1 MAKFNQD
8 FLNRI
13 KEIDIVELAS
23 ELLKVKRTGKNYV
36 TNCIWHDEKSPS
48 LTFNSSHNT
57 GKCYGCN
64 IAVDT
69 IQLYM
74 QAKNVTFVDA
84 VNELAAKYNIPVVM
98 ESGNI
103 QALTNKRS
111 AEVSS
116 VTLLQNIIKGAMA
129 QTSIPAQAEEA
140 ISKIK
145 SRWEHI
151 TNVKPLYWPGAA
163 GEKFVLGSNLTLDD
177 AKQALIHMKCEI
189 KSLSKPAIILA
200 FFDSKNNPTGF
211 IHQDGSIW
219 SQNVKKPLVTT
230 TGNSKLAAGKTVDV
244 FFNLSD
250 ATPHLSSSSN
260 MAFLNK
266 EGIIDISTTTISILY
281 SYADTIRF
289 NLVGENQGK
298 IKDIMTSFR
307 DGDKFQIR
315 FESEEPTGL
324 LSYYSKLVSNR
335 IITAMDAANHVD
347 LDITDVV
354 VKAIDN
360 LKLDPKKQRITTSFL
375 IHDILKNIDD
385 GIQLIARKKNSPE
398 AVTALYR
405 MSEEARRE
413 EHRLNQSVTKSDST
427 SETITSPGVRTRI

>member
-1 MAKFNQD
+1 MARFNQKFID
-8 FLNRI
+8 RI
-13 KEIDIVELAS
+13 KDIDIVELAS
-23 ELLKVKRTGKNYV
+23 ELIKVKKAGKNFV
-36 TNCIWHDEKSPS
+36 ANCIWHDEKSPS
-48 LTFNSSHNT
+48 LTFNPSHNT

-64 IAVDT
+64 KSVDT

-84 VNELAAKYNIPVVM
+84 VNELAAKYNIPVEM
-98 ESGNI
+98 ESGNV
-103 QALTNKRS
+103 QAITNRRS
-111 AEVSS
+111 AEVSA
-116 VTLLQNIIKGAMA
+116 VTLLQNIIKGALA
-129 QTSIPAQAEEA
+129 QNSIPAQASEA

-145 SRWEHI
+145 SRWDHI

-163 GEKFVLGSNLTLDD
+163 GEKFILGSNLSLDE

-200 FFDSKNNPTGF
+200 FFDSKDNPTGF
-211 IHQDGSIW
+211 IHQDGTIW
-219 SQNVKKPLVTT
+219 SQNIKKPLVTT
-230 TGNSKLAAGKTVDV
+230 ISDTKLAAGKTVDV

-250 ATPHLSSSSN
+250 STSHLSNSSN

-266 EGIIDISTTTISILY
+266 EGAKDISSTTISILY
-281 SYADTIRF
+281 SYGDTIRF
-289 NLVGENQGK
+289 NLAGENQGK
-298 IKDIMTSFR
+298 IKDIMMSYR
-307 DGDKFQIR
+307 DGDKFQVR
-315 FESEEPTGL
+315 FENEEPKGL

-347 LDITDVV
+347 LNITDVV
-354 VKAIDN
+354 MNAIDN

-398 AVTALYR
+398 AVNILYR

-413 EHRLNQSVTKSDST
+413 ENRLNQTDTASDS
-427 SETITSPGVRTRI
+427 IIAKRTSPGIRI

>member
-1 MAKFNQD
+1 MAKFNQN
-8 FLNRI
+8 FLDRI
-13 KEIDIVELAS
+13 KDIDIVELAS
-23 ELLKVKRTGKNYV
+23 EFLKLKKTGKRFV
-36 TNCIWHDEKSPS
+36 TNCIWHDEKTPS
-48 LTFNSSHNT
+48 LTFNSEHNT

-64 IAVDT
+64 ISVDT

-74 QAKNVTFVDA
+74 QVKNVTFVDA

-98 ESGNI
+98 EHGSV
-103 QALTNKRS
+103 QAIANKRS

-116 VTLLQNIIKGAMA
+116 VTLLQNIIKGALE
-129 QTSIPAQAEEA
+129 QDSIPPQANDA

-151 TNVKPLYWPGAA
+151 TNVKPLFWPGAA
-163 GEKFVLGSNLTLDD
+163 GEKFILGSNLTLED

-200 FFDSKNNPTGF
+200 FFDAKNNPIGF
-211 IHQDGSIW
+211 IHQDGTIW

-230 TGNSKLAAGKTVDV
+230 IGTSKLAAGKTVDV

-250 ATPHLSSSSN
+250 ATPHLLSSSN

-266 EGIIDISTTTISILY
+266 EGAKNISTTTISVLY
-281 SYADTIRF
+281 SYGDTIRF
-289 NLVGENQGK
+289 NLAGENQGK
-298 IKDIMTSFR
+298 IKDIMMSYR

-315 FESEEPTGL
+315 FENEEPKGL

-347 LDITDVV
+347 LKITDVV
-354 VKAIDN
+354 MKAIDN
-360 LKLDPKKQRITTSFL
+360 LKLDPQKQRITTSFL

-413 EHRLNQSVTKSDST
+413 ESRLNQTT
-427 SETITSPGVRTRI
+427 SEPDPAPITRTSPTVRI